1 MLLKYAILSA
11 FAPNTKTFSRDF

>member
-1 MLLKYAILSA
+1 MCLKYAILST